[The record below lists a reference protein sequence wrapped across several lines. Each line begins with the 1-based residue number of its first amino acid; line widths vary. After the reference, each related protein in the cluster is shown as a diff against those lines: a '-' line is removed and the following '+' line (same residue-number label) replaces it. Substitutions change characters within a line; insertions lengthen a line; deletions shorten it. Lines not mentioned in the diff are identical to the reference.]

1 MGTPAAP
8 RNKLRKPRASC
19 KMQLFGIFH
28 STSDPLLPQQTRCFS
43 GSLLPT
49 HPPVPPGMGTGSWPT
64 ARTRMPF
71 PAEVSQEEL
80 STVSTHCIH
89 SLCTS
94 ADEGLLYAQF
104 QKNGERWEEKEQKVS
119 IPDCPFREGQSKD
132 LPYVLQRASGS
143 QM

>member
-1 MGTPAAP
+1 
-8 RNKLRKPRASC
+8 
-19 KMQLFGIFH
+19 
-28 STSDPLLPQQTRCFS
+28 
-43 GSLLPT
+43 
-49 HPPVPPGMGTGSWPT
+49 MGTGSWPT